1 MLTLAQEGKTESQK
15 KKNPD
20 IYVSVKLSAIQG
32 FDRTNLLIHTG

>member
-1 MLTLAQEGKTESQK
+1 MLTLKKEKRRAKRK
-15 KKNPD
+15 KKPD